1 MAAPSTQI
9 LTHTVPLT
17 VEPAGGDVSATL
29 NVPLDAF
36 ETVTLRV
43 AEAEPPAE
51 SVTVRPSVWLPS
63 ANGMVFQAN
72 DAVIAPVV
80 VEKTC
85 VPSMVRR

>member
-1 MAAPSTQI
+1 M

-17 VEPAGGDVSATL
+17 VEPAEGVVSATR

-36 ETVTLRV
+36 ETVTLMV

-51 SVTVRPSVWLPS
+51 SVSVRPSVWLPS
-63 ANGMVFQAN
+63 ATGMVFQAN
-72 DAVIAPVV
+72 DAVIAPMV

-85 VPSMVRR
+85 VPSMARR

>member
-1 MAAPSTQI
+1 M

-17 VEPAGGDVSATL
+17 VEPAEGVVSATR

-36 ETVTLRV
+36 ETVTLMV

-51 SVTVRPSVWLPS
+51 SVSLRLSVWFPS
-63 ANGMVFQAN
+63 ATGMVFQAN
-72 DAVIAPVV
+72 DVVIAPVV

-85 VPSMVRR
+85 VPSMARR